1 MTGHIKL
8 HRRLLEWQWLDKPNM
23 VALFIYLLLKA
34 NFKKTKYQKIIIE
47 RGQLITGRLKL
58 ATVLGLTEKQ
68 VRTCL
73 YRLEDSGE
81 ISIRRANKFSVITI
95 CKYEDYQSINNT
107 EGQREGQQGAS
118 ERATSK
124 EGKKGK
130 EEKNIIPTPIAW
142 PENFVLGN
150 IYSKKFEELNG
161 HFKNLTEPGFLK
173 WKKFVD
179 FILKKGYEEVF
190 NSKFISPQD
199 FEKISPGF
207 PEAIWDETL
216 KELLSTGIETSM
228 V

>member
-81 ISIRRANKFSVITI
+81 ISIRRAQMFFDDVVLAAVPISDVVI
-95 CKYEDYQSINNT
+95 
-107 EGQREGQQGAS
+107 
-118 ERATSK
+118 
-124 EGKKGK
+124 GKR
-130 EEKNIIPTPIAW
+130 
-142 PENFVLGN
+142 
-150 IYSKKFEELNG
+150 
-161 HFKNLTEPGFLK
+161 
-173 WKKFVD
+173 
-179 FILKKGYEEVF
+179 
-190 NSKFISPQD
+190 
-199 FEKISPGF
+199 
-207 PEAIWDETL
+207 
-216 KELLSTGIETSM
+216 
-228 V
+228 